1 MSNLND
7 TIATAMAAAQAL
19 TQNAQ
24 NAAGAVVTTANTNT
38 AVAPAGTP
46 GTPMS
51 LEDSI
56 NGMAVDTFL
65 KLKFEGIYVKE
76 DATPFTELKVRLR
89 GSDIA
94 YHKAVR
100 FGNPATYRRSYD
112 GVREARSGKPW
123 AEVVAQAMA
132 ADPKCTGDYDA
143 YDLPFTLTA
152 DMVSM
157 LKPGTVLVPAGAVV
171 GYSTAI
177 TAGKATKAFIK
188 NVIMPLGKHNLIEGV
203 VKLDKK
209 STDKGKWGILDFGDI
224 TNWKLVTDDV
234 QQAA

>member
-38 AVAPAGTP
+38 AVAPAGAP
-46 GTPMS
+46 GVPMNI
-51 LEDSI
+51 EDSI
-56 NGMAVDTFL
+56 NGMSVDCFL

-76 DATPFTELKVRLR
+76 DATPFEKLHVTIR

-100 FGNPATYRRSYD
+100 FGNPATYKRSYD

-143 YDLPFTLTA
+143 YDLPMTLTA
-152 DMVSM
+152 DLVS
-157 LKPGTVLVPAGAVV
+157 LLTPGKVLVPAGAVV

-177 TAGKATKAFIK
+177 TAGKATKEFIK
-188 NVIMPLGKHNLIEGV
+188 NVIMKLGKGNLLAGTV
-203 VKLDKK
+203 TLDKK
-209 STDKGKWGILDFGDI
+209 NTEKGKWGILAFGDVSM
-224 TNWKLVTDDV
+224 WKLVDEDA